1 MIMKKLLFISLLLI
15 GPEFITP
22 QTQLTLEDCYEKAR
36 INYPLIKQKDY
47 IDKTKDYSVSNVWN
61 GYFPQI
67 TLLGQATYQSDVT
80 EVPMPLPGIVI
91 ERLTKDQYKVAVD
104 VTQTIYD
111 GGVMS
116 SQAGIQESVNEIDD
130 QKIEIELLKV
140 KERVNQIY
148 LGILLI
154 EAQLNQI
161 DLVIEDLNASISK
174 LEAAY
179 ANGTAT
185 KPDVDV
191 LKAELLKTEQRKI
204 ELSSSRISYINMLG
218 LLINEKL
225 DESTTLLTPSQIN
238 FLSAEEISRPELR
251 LYSAQKNLIE
261 NQSGITSSKII
272 PKANLFF
279 QGGYSKP
286 GLNMFKNDFAWYYI
300 TGIRF
305 SWSLSNLYSYGNESE
320 INELNK
326 LNIDAQTETFL
337 LNTKITTNQQ
347 LQEIDK
353 LKKLIEV
360 DKSIIDLRTSVKE
373 SAKAKLENGV
383 ITSSDYIRD
392 LNAEDTAKQNL
403 EIHKIQLL
411 LAQYNYKITTGN

>member
-1 MIMKKLLFISLLLI
+1 MKKIILISILLI
-15 GPEFITP
+15 APEFISP

-47 IDKTKDYSVSNVWN
+47 IAKTKDYSVSNVWN

-67 TLLGQATYQSDVT
+67 TLIGQATYQSDVT
-80 EVPMPLPGIVI
+80 EVPMPLPGVVI
-91 ERLTKDQYKVAVD
+91 ERLTKDQYKATID

-111 GGVMS
+111 GGIMS
-116 SQAGIQESVNEIDD
+116 SQAGIQESINDIDD
-130 QKIEIELLKV
+130 QKIEIELVKI

-154 EAQLNQI
+154 EAQLNQV
-161 DLVIEDLNASISK
+161 DLIIEDLNAGILK

-185 KPDVDV
+185 QPDVEV

-204 ELSSSRISYINMLG
+204 EFSSSRKSYLNMLS
-218 LLINEKL
+218 LLINENL
-225 DESTTLLTPSQIN
+225 DESTSLLSPSQIS
-238 FLSAEEISRPELR
+238 FLSADEINRPELK
-251 LYSAQKNLIE
+251 LFSAQKNLIE
-261 NQSGITSSKII
+261 NQSGLTSSKII

-305 SWSLSNLYSYGNESE
+305 TWSLSNLYSYGNDSE
-320 INELNK
+320 INELSK

-360 DKSIIDLRTSVKE
+360 DKGIIDLRTSVKE

-383 ITSSDYIRD
+383 ITSSDYIRE

>member
-1 MIMKKLLFISLLLI
+1 MKRLLFIILLLTSHD
-15 GPEFITP
+15 FIIP
-22 QTQLTLEDCYEKAR
+22 QKQLTLEECYEKAR

-47 IDKTKDYSVSNVWN
+47 SAKTKDYSVSNIWN

-67 TLLGQATYQSDVT
+67 TLLAQASYQSDVT
-80 EVPMPLPGIVI
+80 EIPMLSPGIVI
-91 ERLTKDQYKVAVD
+91 QKLSKDQYKVTVD

-111 GGVMS
+111 GGIMGA
-116 SQAGIQESVNEIDD
+116 QAGIQESVNEIDN
-130 QKIEIELLKV
+130 QKIEIDLLKI
-140 KERVNQIY
+140 KERVTQIY

-161 DLVIEDLNASISK
+161 DLVINDLTAGISK
-174 LEAAY
+174 IDAAHT
-179 ANGTAT
+179 NGTAT
-185 KPDVDV
+185 RSDVDV
-191 LKAELLKTEQRKI
+191 LRAELLKTEQRKI
-204 ELSSSRISYINMLG
+204 ELNSSRISYINMLS

-225 DESTTLLTPSQIN
+225 NKATIFSTPPQIN
-238 FLSAEEISRPELR
+238 FLDEEITRPELKM
-251 LYSAQKNLIE
+251 YSAQKNLIE
-261 NQSGITSSKII
+261 NQNEITVSKIV

-279 QGGYSKP
+279 QGGYGKP
-286 GLNMFKNDFAWYYI
+286 GLNMFINDFDWFYI

-320 INELNK
+320 INQLN
-326 LNIDAQTETFL
+326 LQRIDAQTETFM

-347 LQEIDK
+347 LLEIDK

-373 SAKAKLENGV
+373 TAKAKLKYGV
-383 ITSSDYIRD
+383 ITSNDYIRD

>member
-15 GPEFITP
+15 GPEFISP

-47 IDKTKDYSVSNVWN
+47 INRTKDYSVSNVWN

-91 ERLTKDQYKVAVD
+91 ERLTKDQYKVALD

-111 GGVMS
+111 GGIMS
-116 SQAGIQESVNEIDD
+116 SQAGIQESINEIDD

-154 EAQLNQI
+154 DAQLNQI

-204 ELSSSRISYINMLG
+204 ELNSSRLSYINMLG
-218 LLINEKL
+218 LLINENL
-225 DESTTLLTPSQIN
+225 DESITLLTPSQIY

-261 NQSGITSSKII
+261 NQSGLTSSKII

-305 SWSLSNLYSYGNESE
+305 TWSLSNLYSYGNESE
-320 INELNK
+320 INELSK

-337 LNTKITTNQQ
+337 LNTKLTTNQQ

-360 DKSIIDLRTSVKE
+360 DKGIIELRTSVKE
-373 SAKAKLENGV
+373 AAKAKLENGV

>member
-15 GPEFITP
+15 ASEFITP

-47 IDKTKDYSVSNVWN
+47 INRTKDYSVSNVWN

-80 EVPMPLPGIVI
+80 EVPMPLPGVVI

-104 VTQTIYD
+104 ITQTIYD
-111 GGVMS
+111 GGIMS
-116 SQAGIQESVNEIDD
+116 SQAGIQESINEIDD
-130 QKIEIELLKV
+130 QKIEIELLKI

-154 EAQLNQI
+154 DAQLNQV

-174 LEAAY
+174 LEATY

-191 LKAELLKTEQRKI
+191 LRAELLKTEQRKI
-204 ELSSSRISYINMLG
+204 ELASSRISYINMLG
-218 LLINEKL
+218 LLINENL
-225 DESTTLLTPSQIN
+225 DESTSLLTPSQIN

-261 NQSGITSSKII
+261 NQSGLTSSKII

-286 GLNMFKNDFAWYYI
+286 GLNMFKNDFDWYYI

-320 INELNK
+320 INELSK
-326 LNIDAQTETFL
+326 LNIDAQTKTFL

-353 LKKLIEV
+353 LKKLIDV

-383 ITSSDYIRD
+383 ITSSDYVRD
-392 LNAEDTAKQNL
+392 LNAEDNAKQNL

>member
-15 GPEFITP
+15 GPEFISS

-47 IDKTKDYSVSNVWN
+47 INRTKDYSVSNVWN

-80 EVPMPLPGIVI
+80 QVPMPLPGIVI

-116 SQAGIQESVNEIDD
+116 SQAGIQESINEIDD

-154 EAQLNQI
+154 DAQLNQV
-161 DLVIEDLNASISK
+161 DLVIEDLNASVSK

-204 ELSSSRISYINMLG
+204 ELASSRISYINMLG

-225 DESTTLLTPSQIN
+225 DESTTLLTPPQIN

-251 LYSAQKNLIE
+251 LYSAQKSLIE

-286 GLNMFKNDFAWYYI
+286 GLNMFKNDFDWYYV
-300 TGIRF
+300 TGIRLT
-305 SWSLSNLYSYGNESE
+305 WSLSNFYSYGNESE
-320 INELNK
+320 INELSK

-337 LNTKITTNQQ
+337 FNTKLTTNQQ

-360 DKSIIDLRTSVKE
+360 DKGIIELRTSVKE
-373 SAKAKLENGV
+373 AAKAKLENGV
-383 ITSSDYIRD
+383 ITSSDYIRE
-392 LNAEDTAKQNL
+392 LNAEDNAKQNL

-411 LAQYNYKITTGN
+411 LVQYNYKITTGN

>member
-1 MIMKKLLFISLLLI
+1 MIMKKLLFITLLLL
-15 GPEFITP
+15 GSEFVTP
-22 QTQLTLEDCYEKAR
+22 QTQLTLDDCYEKAR

-47 IDKTKDYSVSNVWN
+47 IAKTKDYSVSNVWN

-80 EVPMPLPGIVI
+80 EVPMPLPGVVI

-111 GGVMS
+111 GGIMS

-154 EAQLNQI
+154 DAQLNQVE
-161 DLVIEDLNASISK
+161 LVINDLNASISK
-174 LEAAY
+174 LDAAF

-185 KPDVDV
+185 KSDVNV
-191 LKAELLKTEQRKI
+191 LNAELLKTEQRKI
-204 ELSSSRISYINMLG
+204 ELKSSRLSYINMLS
-218 LLINEKL
+218 LLINENL
-225 DESTTLLTPSQIN
+225 DESTSFLTPSQIN

-261 NQSGITSSKII
+261 NQSGLTSSKII

-320 INELNK
+320 INELSK

-373 SAKAKLENGV
+373 SSKAKLDNGV

-392 LNAEDTAKQNL
+392 LNAEDTARQNL

>member
-15 GPEFITP
+15 GPEFISS

-47 IDKTKDYSVSNVWN
+47 INRTKDYSVSNVWN

-67 TLLGQATYQSDVT
+67 TLLAQATYQSDVT

-116 SQAGIQESVNEIDD
+116 SQAGIQESINEIED

-148 LGILLI
+148 MGILLI

-161 DLVIEDLNASISK
+161 DLVIEDLSASISK

-218 LLINEKL
+218 FLINEKL

-251 LYSAQKNLIE
+251 LYSAQNNLIE
-261 NQSGITSSKII
+261 NQSGITSSRII

-320 INELNK
+320 INELSK

>member
-1 MIMKKLLFISLLLI
+1 MKKLLFISLLLI
-15 GPEFITP
+15 ASEFISP
-22 QTQLTLEDCYEKAR
+22 QAQLTLEDCYEKAR

-47 IDKTKDYSVSNVWN
+47 IAKTKDYSVSNVWN

-91 ERLTKDQYKVAVD
+91 ERLTNDQYKFAVD

-116 SQAGIQESVNEIDD
+116 SQAGIQESINEIDD

-148 LGILLI
+148 LGVILI

-204 ELSSSRISYINMLG
+204 ELNSSRISYINMLG
-218 LLINEKL
+218 LLINEKI
-225 DESTTLLTPSQIN
+225 DESTTLQTPSQIN
-238 FLSAEEISRPELR
+238 FLSADEISRPELR

-300 TGIRF
+300 TGIRLT
-305 SWSLSNLYSYGNESE
+305 WSLSNLYSYGNESE
-320 INELNK
+320 INELSK

-337 LNTKITTNQQ
+337 LNTKLTTNQQ

-360 DKSIIDLRTSVKE
+360 DKGIIELRTSVKE
-373 SAKAKLENGV
+373 AAKAKLENGV
-383 ITSSDYIRD
+383 ITPSDYIRE

-411 LAQYNYKITTGN
+411 LAQYNYKITIGN